1 MDVLL
6 KEETSYTI
14 HIMPVNYKPYEERV
28 PDRQYHDLLIAIRE
42 YGKDKVPIHARLDEN
57 KGSGHETSRELTG
70 YMLQYDLANG
80 FPLLPIRNLRK
91 PTLGV
96 LGEILGF
103 LNGGRTLE
111 QLESYGMPKFFW
123 EAWVTKEK
131 CARFGLEEGDLGL
144 GSYGQTLRQMPT
156 PDGYFD
162 QIVALERN
170 MKAHPYLRTHVM
182 STWNAPY
189 ALGDMEQGFPRKVVV
204 APCHGNFVHFIL
216 FDEEK
221 ELQMTHTQR
230 SADAPVG
237 LQFNVIEW
245 AAVGMMFAH
254 ILGYTFTTYTHFLS
268 NPHIYDVQN
277 ESVNELLKR
286 EPRRLPS
293 VTLEPDRNVEH
304 VFDFKPEDFKIAD
317 DYDPHPWLKIPTPI

>member
-1 MDVLL
+1 MTV
-6 KEETSYTI
+6 K
-14 HIMPVNYKPYEERV
+14 YKPYEERA

-42 YGKDKVPIHARLDEN
+42 QGKNKVPIHARLEEN
-57 KGSGHETSRELTG
+57 KGSGHHNSRELTG
-70 YMLQYDLANG
+70 YMLQYDLSNG

-91 PTLGV
+91 ATMGV

-111 QLESYGMPKFFW
+111 ELESYGMPKFFW

-131 CARFGLEEGDLGL
+131 CANFGLEEGDLGL
-144 GSYGQTLRQMPT
+144 GSYGQTLRKMPT
-156 PDGYFD
+156 PDGEFD
-162 QIVALERN
+162 QILALERN
-170 MKAHPYLRTHVM
+170 MRARPYLRTHVM

-237 LQFNVIEW
+237 LQFNLVEW

-254 ILGYTFTTYTHFLS
+254 ILGYTFTKYTHFLS
-268 NPHIYDVQN
+268 NPHVYDVQN
-277 ESVNELLKR
+277 EAVDELLKR
-286 EPRRLPS
+286 EPRKLPT
-293 VTLEPDRNVEH
+293 VTLEPNRKVEH

>member
-1 MDVLL
+1 M
-6 KEETSYTI
+6 TI
-14 HIMPVNYKPYEERV
+14 SYKPYEERT

-42 YGKDKVPIHARLDEN
+42 HGKDKVPVHARLEEN
-57 KGSGHETSRELTG
+57 KGTGHQSSRELSG
-70 YMLQYDLANG
+70 YMLQYDLSNG

-91 PTLGV
+91 ATLGV

-103 LNGGRTLE
+103 LNGGRTLSE
-111 QLESYGMPKFFW
+111 LESYGMPKFFW
-123 EAWVTKEK
+123 ESWVTKEK
-131 CARFGLEEGDLGL
+131 CERFGLEEGDLGL
-144 GSYGQTLRQMPT
+144 GSYGQTLRKMPT
-156 PDGYFD
+156 PNGEFD
-162 QIVALERN
+162 QILALERN
-170 MKAHPYLRTHVM
+170 MKAAPYLRTHVM

-216 FDEEK
+216 LDEQK

-237 LQFNVIEW
+237 LQFNLVEW

-254 ILGYTFTTYTHFLS
+254 ILGYTFTKYTHFLS

-277 ESVNELLKR
+277 EAVDELLKR
-286 EPRRLPS
+286 EPRRLPT
-293 VTLEPDRNVEH
+293 VTLEPDREVKH
-304 VFDFKPEDFKIAD
+304 VFDFKPEDFKISD
-317 DYDPHPWLKIPTPI
+317 DYEPHSWLKIPTPI